1 MRGGTRQGW
10 VWHGKAG
17 VVRHGM
23 ARRSDA
29 RQCRQGV
36 AWRGEAGIVAA
47 MQVWRCVAWLGAAMQ
62 CRQGMAGQCG
72 AGRGKAGA
80 ANGDGERPVAS
91 RKDGLHLNNAERH
104 EKLIGE

>member
-29 RQCRQGV
+29 RQCRHGI
-36 AWRGEAGIVAA
+36 AWPGADR
-47 MQVWRCVAWLGAAMQ
+47 LGQ
-62 CRQGMAGQCG
+62 AGQ
-72 AGRGKAGA
+72 ARRGKAGQGVA
-80 ANGDGERPVAS
+80 RRGWARQARHGNARLGRAVQANDDGERPVAA
-91 RKDGLHLNNAERH
+91 RKDGLHLNNAERQ
-104 EKLIGE
+104 ERESEE